1 MQILIISLYIIMG
14 LSSAAVAGSGVI
26 AILQM
31 LKILQLRTNFIP
43 IFISF
48 TIIAILSVVGLLIT
62 YQLN

>member
-14 LSSAAVAGSGVI
+14 LSAAAVAGTGVI

-31 LKILQLRTNFIP
+31 LKILKLKTNFIP
-43 IFISF
+43 IFMLFTGIS
-48 TIIAILSVVGLLIT
+48 ILSVVGLFMT

>member
-14 LSSAAVAGSGVI
+14 LSAAAVAGTGVI

-31 LKILQLRTNFIP
+31 LKILKLKTNFIP
-43 IFISF
+43 IFILF
-48 TIIAILSVVGLLIT
+48 TGISILSVVGLFMT